1 VIWPQKGAKTQIL
14 NFKGGIK
21 GINMISR
28 RLFLQITGAGAA
40 GFMAGGLPS
49 LVNIEGARATSNP
62 EGKFIPDLD
71 IALKATPAEVPILPG
86 NPTGV
91 WHYQGH
97 VIKGDRASLIQLER
111 TYLGPIIRAHTGQ
124 KVRIRF
130 TNDIADK
137 TIVHWHGLH
146 VPAEM
151 DGHPRLVIPSGET
164 YVYEFEVRNRAGTY
178 WYHPHPHGMTGPQVY
193 GGLAGLFLV
202 SDDEEKAA
210 RLPTGEYDIPLVI
223 QDRAFDNRNQLI
235 YLSGH
240 RMEQMTG
247 FLGDWI
253 LVNGHPDFILP
264 AATRAYRLR
273 LLNGSNS
280 RIYKLAWQD
289 GHPLTIIGTDGG
301 LLETPVQRR
310 YVMLGPG
317 ERLELW
323 ADFSKYPVGSES
335 NLISLPFDGGM
346 PGGGRM
352 GRGMMGSG
360 AALPNGAGFPIFK
373 VRINRREEASLELTK
388 RLSTIK
394 RYRAEDAVNAGHSK
408 RFNLVMSHMSWTING
423 RMFRMEQVDNDEKVH
438 MNSLEI
444 WEFINEG
451 GGMGMMGGMNMPHP
465 MHLHGKQF
473 QVLERQGVLHDGYV
487 DEGWKD
493 TVLLMPGER
502 IRILVRFGDYPG
514 LFLYHCHNLEHEDM
528 GMMRN
533 YLIDSIDD
541 NG

>member
-1 VIWPQKGAKTQIL
+1 M
-14 NFKGGIK
+14 
-21 GINMISR
+21 INMINR
-28 RLFLQITGAGAA
+28 RQFLQITGGGAA
-40 GFMAGGLPS
+40 GLLAGGLPS
-49 LVNIEGARATSNP
+49 LINIEDARAASNP
-62 EGKFIPDLD
+62 EGKFIPDID
-71 IALKATPAEVPILPG
+71 IALKASPAEIPILPG
-86 NPTGV
+86 NPTSV
-91 WHYQGH
+91 WSYMAQLL
-97 VIKGDRASLIQLER
+97 KGNPASLIQHER
-111 TYLGPIIRAHTGQ
+111 TYLGPTIRARTGQ

-130 TNDIADK
+130 TNEIADK

-146 VPAEM
+146 VPANM
-151 DGHPRLVIPSGET
+151 DGHPRFVIGQGES
-164 YVYEFEVRNRAGTY
+164 YIYEFEVRNRAGTY
-178 WYHPHPHGMTGPQVY
+178 WYHPHPHGITGPQVY
-193 GGLAGLFLV
+193 GGMAGLFLV
-202 SDDEEKAA
+202 SDNEEKAA
-210 RLPTGEYDIPLVI
+210 GLPTDKYDIPLVI

-240 RMEQMTG
+240 HMEQMTG

-253 LVNGHPDFILP
+253 MVNGQPDFSLP
-264 AATRAYRLR
+264 VATRAYRLR

-289 GHPLTIIGTDGG
+289 GSPLTVIGSDGG

-310 YVMLGPG
+310 YVMVGPG

-323 ADFSKYPVGSES
+323 ADFSKHPVGSES
-335 NLISLPFDGGM
+335 ALVSLPFDAGAM
-346 PGGGRM
+346 GGGRM
-352 GRGMMGSG
+352 GGGMMDSG
-360 AALPNGAGFPIFK
+360 AALPNGTGFSIFK
-373 VRINRREEASLELTK
+373 VKVNRREEASLALPK

-394 RYRAEDAVNAGHSK
+394 RYRAADAVNAGDSK
-408 RFNLVMSHMSWTING
+408 KFYLEMRHMTWTING
-423 RMFRMEQVDNDEKVH
+423 RTFQMQEVANDEKVRL
-438 MNSLEI
+438 NTLEV

-465 MHLHGKQF
+465 MHLHGMQF
-473 QVLERQGVLHDGYV
+473 QVLERRGVRHEGYV

-533 YLIDSIDD
+533 YLIESPAASV
-541 NG
+541 

>member
-1 VIWPQKGAKTQIL
+1 M
-14 NFKGGIK
+14 
-21 GINMISR
+21 INR
-28 RLFLQITGAGAA
+28 RQFLQISGAGAA

-49 LVNIEGARATSNP
+49 IVNIEGARAASIP
-62 EGKFIPDLD
+62 AGKFIPDLD

-91 WHYQGH
+91 WQYQGH
-97 VIKGDRASLIQLER
+97 VIKGNRASLTNLER
-111 TYLGPIIRAHTGQ
+111 SYLGPIIRARTGQ

-146 VPAEM
+146 VPADM

-264 AATRAYRLR
+264 VATRAYRLR

-289 GHPLTIIGTDGG
+289 GSPLTVIGTDGG
-301 LLETPVQRR
+301 LLETPAQRG
-310 YVMLGPG
+310 YVMLGPA
-317 ERLELW
+317 ERIELW
-323 ADFSKYPVGSES
+323 VDFGRYPVGSETA
-335 NLISLPFDGGM
+335 LISLPFDGGM
-346 PGGGRM
+346 LGGGRM

-360 AALPNGAGFPIFK
+360 GEALPNGAGFPIFK
-373 VRINRREEASLELTK
+373 VRVNRREEASLDLPK

-394 RYRAEDAVNAGHSK
+394 RYRAADAVNAGHPK

-423 RMFRMEQVDNDEKVH
+423 RIFRMEQVDNDEKVH

-444 WEFINEG
+444 WDFINEG

-473 QVLERQGVLHDGYV
+473 QVLERRGVMHDGYV

-502 IRILVRFGDYPG
+502 VRILVRFGDYPG

-533 YLIDSIDD
+533 YLIEGSAASV
-541 NG
+541 

>member
-1 VIWPQKGAKTQIL
+1 M
-14 NFKGGIK
+14 
-21 GINMISR
+21 INR
-28 RLFLQITGAGAA
+28 RQFFQFTGAAAA
-40 GFMAGGLPS
+40 GLLSRSIPS
-49 LVNIEGARATSNP
+49 LGDTEGTRSASNP

-71 IALKATPAEVPILPG
+71 IALKATSAEIPILPG
-86 NPTGV
+86 NPTNV
-91 WHYQGH
+91 WSYQAQLL
-97 VIKGDRASLIQLER
+97 KGDPANLIPLER
-111 TYLGPIIRAHTGQ
+111 TYLGPIIRARTGQ

-130 TNDIADK
+130 TNDIVDK

-146 VPAEM
+146 VPADM
-151 DGHPRLVIPSGET
+151 DGHPRFVIPKGES
-164 YVYEFEVRNRAGTY
+164 YIYEFEVRNRAGTY
-178 WYHPHPHGMTGPQVY
+178 WYHPHPHGMTGPQVC

-210 RLPTGEYDIPLVI
+210 GLPTGKYDIPLVI
-223 QDRAFDNRNQLI
+223 QDRAFDNNNQLI

-240 RMEQMTG
+240 HMEQMTG

-253 LVNGHPDFILP
+253 LVNSLPDFSLLV
-264 AATRAYRLR
+264 ATRAYRLR
-273 LLNGSNS
+273 FLNGSNS

-301 LLETPVQRR
+301 LLEKPVQRR

-323 ADFSKYPVGSES
+323 ADFSNHPVGSKL
-335 NLISLPFDGGM
+335 NLVSLPFDAGVM
-346 PGGGRM
+346 GGGRM
-352 GRGMMGSG
+352 GRGMMGS
-360 AALPNGAGFPIFK
+360 AAVLPNGAGFPILRVK
-373 VRINRREEASLELTK
+373 VSRREKETLALPQ
-388 RLSTIK
+388 RLSTIT
-394 RYRAEDAVNAGHSK
+394 RYRYPDAVNREYPR
-408 RFNLVMSHMSWTING
+408 RFNLVMRHMTWTING
-423 RMFRMEQVDNDEKVH
+423 RTFQMQEVANDKKVH
-438 MNSLEI
+438 LNSLEV

-473 QVLERQGVLHDGYV
+473 QVLERRGVTHDGYV

-493 TVLLMPGER
+493 TVLLMPDER

-533 YLIDSIDD
+533 YLI
-541 NG
+541 G

>member
-1 VIWPQKGAKTQIL
+1 M
-14 NFKGGIK
+14 
-21 GINMISR
+21 NMINR
-28 RLFLQITGAGAA
+28 RQFLQISGASAA
-40 GFMAGGLPS
+40 GLLAGGLPL
-49 LVNIEGARATSNP
+49 LVNNEGARAASNP

-71 IALKATPAEVPILPG
+71 IALKATPAEVAILPG

-91 WHYQGH
+91 WHYQGQ
-97 VIKGDRASLIQLER
+97 VITGGRSSLINIER
-111 TYLGPIIRAHTGQ
+111 SYLGPIIRTHTGQ

-146 VPAEM
+146 VPADM
-151 DGHPRLVIPSGET
+151 DGHPRLVIPKGES
-164 YVYEFEVRNRAGTY
+164 YVYEFEVRNRAGSY

-193 GGLAGLFLV
+193 GGLAGLFIV
-202 SDDEEKAA
+202 SDDEEEAA
-210 RLPTGEYDIPLVI
+210 GLPAGEYDIPLVI

-253 LVNGHPDFILP
+253 LVNGNPDFILP
-264 AATRAYRLR
+264 VATRAYRLR

-289 GHPLTIIGTDGG
+289 GSPLTVIGTDGG
-301 LLETPVQRR
+301 LLETPVQRG

-323 ADFSKYPVGSES
+323 IDFSRYPVGSETA
-335 NLISLPFDGGM
+335 LISLPFDGGM
-346 PGGGRM
+346 PGGGGM

-360 AALPNGAGFPIFK
+360 AALPNGAGFSIFK
-373 VRINRREEASLELTK
+373 VKVNRREEASLALPK

-394 RYRAEDAVNAGHSK
+394 RYRAADAVNVGNSK
-408 RFNLVMSHMSWTING
+408 EFYLEMRHMAWTING
-423 RMFRMEQVDNDEKVH
+423 RTFRMDQVDNDEKVR
-438 MNSLEI
+438 MNSLEV

-465 MHLHGKQF
+465 IHLHGKQF
-473 QVLERQGVLHDGYV
+473 QVLERRGVTHDGYV

-533 YLIDSIDD
+533 YLIEGSAASV
-541 NG
+541 

>member
-1 VIWPQKGAKTQIL
+1 M
-14 NFKGGIK
+14 
-21 GINMISR
+21 INR
-28 RLFLQITGAGAA
+28 RQFLQITSAGAA
-40 GFMAGGLPS
+40 GLLAGGIPS
-49 LVNIEGARATSNP
+49 LVNIEGARAASKS
-62 EGKFIPDLD
+62 EGKFSPDLD
-71 IALKATPAEVPILPG
+71 ISLKATPAEVPILPG
-86 NPTGV
+86 NPTSV
-91 WHYQGH
+91 WHYQGQ
-97 VIKGDRASLIQLER
+97 VIKGDRASLINLER
-111 TYLGPIIRAHTGQ
+111 SYLGPIIRTRTGQ

-130 TNDIADK
+130 LNNIADE

-146 VPAEM
+146 VPADM
-151 DGHPRLVIPSGET
+151 DGHPRLAIPAGET

-178 WYHPHPHGMTGPQVY
+178 WYHPHPHGITGPQVY

-210 RLPTGEYDIPLVI
+210 GLPDGEYDIPLVL
-223 QDRAFDNRNQLI
+223 QDRAFDNRNQLV

-289 GHPLTIIGTDGG
+289 GSPLTVIGTDGG
-301 LLETPVQRR
+301 LLETPVQRD

-317 ERLELW
+317 ERIELW
-323 ADFSKYPVGSES
+323 VDFSRYSVGFETA
-335 NLISLPFDGGM
+335 LVSLPFDGG
-346 PGGGRM
+346 R
-352 GRGMMGSG
+352 MGSG
-360 AALPNGAGFPIFK
+360 ASLPNGAGFSIFK
-373 VRINRREEASLELTK
+373 IKVNRRVEASLDLPK

-394 RYRAEDAVNAGHSK
+394 RYRTAEAVNAGQPK
-408 RFNLVMSHMSWTING
+408 QFYLEMRHMAWTING
-423 RMFRMEQVDNDEKVH
+423 RTFRMDQVANEEKVR

-451 GGMGMMGGMNMPHP
+451 GGMGMMGGMNMSHP

-473 QVLERQGVLHDGYV
+473 QVLKRQGVQHRGYV

-493 TVLLMPGER
+493 TVLVMPGER

-533 YLIDSIDD
+533 YLIEDTAGSV
-541 NG
+541 